1 MESRMRFVALQDP
14 TDRWTVFDTANE
26 EPAEFGGRVLIGLTS
41 HEALRLAAA
50 ANDEAGC
57 LEINALGSGQG
68 R

>member
-1 MESRMRFVALQDP
+1 MRFVALQDP

-41 HEALRLAAA
+41 HEALRLAA
-50 ANDEAGC
+50 NDEAGC
-57 LEINALGSGQG
+57 LEINALGSDQG